1 MMDLSVIRNR
11 DGIYWIVN
19 VFSSENV
26 LVKYFLAK
34 LQTFSTSTVE
44 KVAWTSQTC
53 TRSSFTESTASFP
66 FFSWES
72 FHQKTKTTFTFTGC
86 GVFNLLGTNSNHSSF
101 KVTSTLSHHNSHR
114 FPSDN
119 KPRTSLLEL
128 LLKSLPVCFSIGE
141 FSKSFQESD
150 VVWSGI
156 VTLHSRSSRDEVNTH
171 RNTEHRKWSRKCW
184 YPIKQLL

>member
-19 VFSSENV
+19 VFSSEMCSWNT
-26 LVKYFLAK
+26 LWQSCRHFPPPLSRKSLETVKHVHVPR
-34 LQTFSTSTVE
+34 LQKAQQVFP
-44 KVAWTSQTC
+44 
-53 TRSSFTESTASFP
+53 SSLGNFY
-66 FFSWES
+66 
-72 FHQKTKTTFTFTGC
+72 QKTKTTFSFTGC

-128 LLKSLPVCFSIGE
+128 VLKSLPVCFSIGE
-141 FSKSFQESD
+141 FSKSFQEGD
-150 VVWSGI
+150 VVRSGI

-171 RNTEHRKWSRKCW
+171 RNTEHRKWSSKCW
-184 YPIKQLL
+184 YPIKHFL